1 MRTVWSGPA
10 ARDAF
15 RAVIVPFALSRV
27 LVIAAL
33 GLTREVV
40 RDISTL
46 TDPIQVGQGLRAWD
60 AAFYVDIARGGY
72 DAVGTDGLRFFPL
85 FPLLG
90 RLLALV
96 PGISTGL
103 AIVTVANAS
112 AFALGFVL
120 YRLAWFERSDEA
132 FARRAV
138 WLVYLL
144 PPAFVLVMGYAESTF
159 MLLAAIVLFAARRQ
173 SWWIAFG
180 AGVLAGAC
188 RPIGLLLVVPVLVEA
203 VQNRR
208 ALTTRDI
215 TARAFAVAG
224 PGLGCFA
231 YLSWAADRTDT
242 FLAPLRIQ
250 ADPVRRGSMR
260 FPVTNV
266 VDVLRDFTTGDHDT
280 AGLHLLTV
288 AVCLVLLV
296 VLARRWP
303 ASYTLYAAASL
314 VVALTARNLDSL
326 ERYILSTLPYVLALA
341 DVLDTEGRER
351 TVLVLAAAGLVAA
364 SVLAFTGALVP

>member
-1 MRTVWSGPA
+1 MQTSWSGPG
-10 ARDAF
+10 ARDAA
-15 RAVIVPFALSRV
+15 RAVVVPFVLSRV

-40 RDISTL
+40 RDLPTI

-85 FPLLG
+85 FPLLA
-90 RLLALV
+90 RALALA
-96 PGISTGL
+96 PGIDTGL
-103 AIVTVANAS
+103 ATVVVANAS

-120 YRLAWFERSDEA
+120 YRLAWFERHDDA

-144 PPAFVLVMGYAESTF
+144 PPAFVLVMGYAEATF
-159 MLLAAIVLFAARRQ
+159 MLLAAIVLFAARR
-173 SWWIAFG
+173 SVWWVAAV
-180 AGVLAGAC
+180 AGFLAGAC

-203 VQNRR
+203 VQHRR
-208 ALTTRDI
+208 ALTPRVI
-215 TARAFAVAG
+215 TARAFAVAA
-224 PGLGCFA
+224 PVLGCFA
-231 YLSWAADRTDT
+231 YLSWASDRTDN
-242 FLAPLRIQ
+242 FLAPLKIQ
-250 ADPVRRGSMR
+250 EDPVRRGSMR
-260 FPVTNV
+260 FPLTNV
-266 VDVLRDFTTGDHDT
+266 ADVLRDFSTGDHDT

-288 AVCLVLLV
+288 AVCIALLF

-303 ASYTLYAAASL
+303 ASYTLYAVASL
-314 VVALTARNLDSL
+314 VVALTSRNLDSF
-326 ERYILSTLPYVLALA
+326 ERYSLSTLPFVLALA
-341 DVLDTEGRER
+341 DILDTDGRER

>member
-1 MRTVWSGPA
+1 MRAGWSSPGS
-10 ARDAF
+10 RDAL
-15 RAVIVPFALSRV
+15 RAVVIPFALSRV

-90 RLLALV
+90 RAVALV
-96 PGISTGL
+96 PGVDAGL
-103 AIVTVANAS
+103 AIVIVANAS

-120 YRLAWFERSDEA
+120 YRLAWFERRDDA

-159 MLLAAIVLFAARRQ
+159 MLLAAVVLFAARR
-173 SWWIAFG
+173 SHWWTAAG
-180 AGVLAGAC
+180 AGFLAGAC

-203 VQNRR
+203 ARNRR
-208 ALTTRDI
+208 ALTRRDI
-215 TARAFAVAG
+215 ASRAFAVAG
-224 PGLGCFA
+224 PALGCFA
-231 YLSWAADRTDT
+231 YLSWASDRTDN
-242 FLAPLRIQ
+242 FLSPLKVQ
-250 ADPVRRGSMR
+250 EDPVRRGSMR
-260 FPVTNV
+260 FPITNV
-266 VDVLRDFTTGDHDT
+266 ADVLRDFATGDHDT

-288 AVCLVLLV
+288 AVCVGLLV
-296 VLARRWP
+296 VLARRWA

-314 VVALTARNLDSL
+314 IVALTARNLDSF
-326 ERYILSTLPYVLALA
+326 ERYSLSTLPYVLALA
-341 DVLDTEGRER
+341 DILDTEGRER
-351 TVLVLAAAGLVAA
+351 VVLVLAAAGLVAA